1 MRFRREHVIMGVKV
15 ALGASAA
22 IGLSLLLGLEYAA
35 TAGIITVLSLMGTK
49 RETLRIALG
58 RLMALAAGTAIA
70 FLCYSLLGYGLAGF
84 TAYLFL
90 FAVLCYT
97 CRWGYAVPMVS
108 VLVSHYM
115 AAGHMGAAMLL
126 NEGLLFLIG
135 TGVGVTVNLHLRPDE
150 EAMQRHL
157 MTVDELMRSAMHA
170 VSRGPE
176 ALPYAR
182 QLLDALKRELT
193 MAEQLAVDNA
203 DNTFGDAPLYPV
215 RYVQMRANQRKILS
229 QIAHAM
235 AEVNPATP
243 QHGDVCVLLR
253 RVAEEYSRENDVSAL
268 LAAVKDVLADMRTQE
283 LPRSREEFESRAVL
297 YYVLLRTEDFL
308 LLKRQFYEENTDG
321 TDNDLHGQ

>member
-15 ALGASAA
+15 ALGAAAA
-22 IGLSLLLGLEYAA
+22 IGLALLLRLEYAA

-70 FLCYSLLGYGLAGF
+70 FVCYSLLDYGLAGF

-90 FAVLCYT
+90 FAVLCYA

-108 VLVSHYM
+108 VLISHYM
-115 AAGHMGAAMLL
+115 AAENMGLAMLA
-126 NEGLLFLIG
+126 NEALLFLIG
-135 TGVGVTVNLHLRPDE
+135 TGIGIAVNLHLRADE
-150 EAMQRHL
+150 RAMQRH
-157 MTVDELMRSAMHA
+157 MTTVDELMRAAMHA

-176 ALPYAR
+176 GLAYAS
-182 QLLDALKRELT
+182 QVLEALKRELT

-229 QIAHAM
+229 QITHAM
-235 AEVNPATP
+235 ADVQTETP
-243 QHGDVCVLLR
+243 QRGEVCALLA

-308 LLKRQFYEENTDG
+308 LLKRQFHEENTDG
-321 TDNDLHGQ
+321 TDNDVHGQ